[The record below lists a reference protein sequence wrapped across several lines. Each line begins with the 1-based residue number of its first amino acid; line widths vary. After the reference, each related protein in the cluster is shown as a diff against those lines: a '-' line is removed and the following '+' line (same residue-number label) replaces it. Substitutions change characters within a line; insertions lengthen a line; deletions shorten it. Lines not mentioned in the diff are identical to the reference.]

1 MEIIAGARDAP
12 ADFEPRVTSFTPRK
26 GSSMAIRLSCSVL
39 AGFSS
44 TMAIHQ
50 MLIATQRP
58 SVSEP
63 EAKWYP

>member
-12 ADFEPRVTSFTPRK
+12 ADFKPRVTSFTPMK
-26 GSSMAIRLSCSVL
+26 GSSTAIRLSCSVL

-50 MLIATQRP
+50 MIIATH
-58 SVSEP
+58 
-63 EAKWYP
+63 